1 MDEQECIS
9 PTDANHWIFD
19 RNRGQASL
27 DTFIANNEDIQE
39 QDEDEVE
46 FDGKERR
53 DSENFQKPE
62 LNELEKVKLASCIE
76 EIRSIVGDSIS
87 DRRITDAVMINNYD
101 FAKALDMLLNSATAV
116 QPSKKMKV
124 AEVEKGNTKTK
135 ISSLFKKDVK

>member
-39 QDEDEVE
+39 QDEDEPE

-53 DSENFQKPE
+53 DSENFQMPE

-101 FAKALDMLLNSATAV
+101 FPKALDMLLNSATAV

-124 AEVEKGNTKTK
+124 AEVEKGKRK
-135 ISSLFKKDVK
+135 F